1 MTEKNQ
7 KVHNPIA
14 KIHDRIMNYVLSH
27 WGVYNLLKLT
37 IIFVLSPFLF
47 FGLLFFSTPV
57 IIVTILLFLIFMYLD
72 IKRLDVAKTDPY
84 IYLTV
89 EKIEGIIDKTFVIVG
104 LLLLPLIVIFLIGFN
119 DSTFGTILLTTAS
132 FLGIFFILGTGA
144 IFASILNNFEK
155 FLGLIITT
163 KSDSSNRFYFL
174 SHYYVNEKIRIWSRL
189 WFILNGYT
197 EDFKVDIIRK
207 KAQLFKESINI
218 FNDFLREDFK
228 YIIRKPDRFYKFV
241 LLTLLSN
248 DQQNVTKIG
257 DCIKRLATLMESEND
272 NPFEVIT
279 VLRTMINKPTDN
291 VCDCYPDIEIEPH
304 HFKKWIKANSEIVI
318 LVVSSI
324 TPVIGVKLLE
334 WLGPIVLQLLE
345 SL

>member
-1 MTEKNQ
+1 MIEKNQ
-7 KVHNPIA
+7 KAYSPIV
-14 KIHDRIMNYVLSH
+14 KIHNRIMNYVSTH
-27 WGVYNLLKLT
+27 WGVYNLLKQI
-37 IIFVLSPFLF
+37 IIFVSSPFLF
-47 FGLLFFSTPV
+47 FGLLFFSIPA

-84 IYLTV
+84 TYLTI
-89 EKIEGIIDKTFVIVG
+89 EKIEGKIDKMFVIVG

-119 DSTFGTILLTTAS
+119 DNTFGTILLTTAS
-132 FLGIFFILGTGA
+132 VLGFFFILGTGA
-144 IFASILNNFEK
+144 IFMSLLNNFEK

-163 KSDSSNRFYFL
+163 KLDSSTRIYFL
-174 SHYYVNEKIRIWSRL
+174 SHYYVNEKNRIWCRL
-189 WFILNGYT
+189 WFIFNGYT
-197 EDFKVDIIRK
+197 EDFSVDIIRK
-207 KAQLFKESINI
+207 KAQLFKESINL

-228 YIIRKPDRFYKFV
+228 FIIRKPDRFYKFV

-257 DCIKRLATLMESEND
+257 ECIKRLATLMESEND
-272 NPFEVIT
+272 NPFEFINL
-279 VLRTMINKPTDN
+279 LRTMINKPTDN
-291 VCDCYPDIEIEPH
+291 ICDCYPDIEIEP

-334 WLGPIVLQLLE
+334 WLGPIVL
-345 SL
+345 